1 MAYINE
7 HFLKLKAGYLFP
19 EIGRRVNEFLQANPD
34 KAADLIRCGIGD
46 VTEALPEAVID
57 ALHGAVNEMGNRNTF
72 RGYAPELGYDFL
84 REAIAENDYAAR
96 GMNINADEI
105 FVSDGAKCDSA
116 NILDILGDQ
125 NRIAITDPV
134 YPVYLD
140 TNVMA
145 GHTGPADDAGLF
157 EGIIYL
163 PCTAENDFVP
173 AIPDEKVDLIYLC
186 YPNNPTGAT
195 ATKAQLAAWVDYAK
209 ANGSIILYDAAYE
222 AFIQDAD
229 VPHSIFEIDGARDC
243 AIEFRSFSKN
253 AGFTG
258 TRCAFTVVPKELTA
272 KDAAGNDHA
281 LHGLWARRVAT
292 KFNGTSYPIQRA
304 AAAVYT
310 DAGKA
315 QVRALIEHY
324 MGNAKILREAT
335 AAAGLDVYGG
345 TNAPYIW
352 VKTPH
357 GAPSWD
363 IFDKVLNEAAVVITP
378 GAGFGTAG
386 EGYFR
391 ISAFNSRENAEEV
404 AKRMGALAW

>member
-7 HFLKLKAGYLFP
+7 HFLKLQDGYLFP
-19 EIGRRVNEFLQANPD
+19 EIGRRVSEFSQANPD
-34 KAADLIRCGIGD
+34 KAENLIRCGIGD
-46 VTEALPEAVID
+46 VTEALPAAVIE
-57 ALHGAVNEMGNRNTF
+57 ALHAAVDEMGKRETF

-84 REAIAENDYAAR
+84 REAIADHDYTKR
-96 GMNINADEI
+96 GMDIGSDEI
-105 FVSDGAKCDSA
+105 FVSDGAKCDTA
-116 NILDILGDQ
+116 NILDILGSQ

-145 GHTGPADDAGLF
+145 GHTGPADDDGQF

-163 PCTAENDFVP
+163 PCTAENNFVP
-173 AIPDEKVDLIYLC
+173 AIPEQKADLIYLC

-195 ATKAQLAAWVDYAK
+195 ATREQLAAWVGYAK
-209 ANGSIILYDAAYE
+209 ANSSIILYDAAYE
-222 AFIQDAD
+222 AFIQEPD
-229 VPHSIFEIDGARDC
+229 VPHSIFEIDGAREC

-258 TRCAFTVVPKELTA
+258 TRCAFTVVPRELTA
-272 KDAAGNDHA
+272 SDGAGNEHA
-281 LHGLWARRVAT
+281 LHSLWARRVAT

-310 DAGKA
+310 EAGQA
-315 QVRALIEHY
+315 QVNDLINHY
-324 MGNAKILREAT
+324 IGNAKILYEA
-335 AAAGLDVYGG
+335 AHSAGLEVFGG

-352 VKTPH
+352 VKTPN

-363 IFDKVLNEAAVVITP
+363 IFDKVLNEASVVITP
-378 GAGFGTAG
+378 GAGFGNAG

-391 ISAFNSRENAEEV
+391 ISAFNSRDNAEEV
-404 AKRMGALAW
+404 AKRIQAMNW

>member
-7 HFLKLKAGYLFP
+7 HFLKLQAGYLFP
-19 EIGRRVNEFLQANPD
+19 EIGRRVNEFTQSHPD
-34 KAADLIRCGIGD
+34 KAGNLIRCGIGD
-46 VTEALPEAVID
+46 VTEALPEAVIH
-57 ALHGAVNEMGNRNTF
+57 ALHAAVDEMGNRETF

-84 REAIAENDYAAR
+84 REAIAEHDYAKR
-96 GMNINADEI
+96 GMNIGSEEI
-105 FVSDGAKCDSA
+105 FVSDGAKCDTA
-116 NILDILGDQ
+116 NILDILGIQ

-145 GHTGPADDAGLF
+145 GHTGPADDEGQF

-163 PCTAENDFVP
+163 PCTAENNFVP
-173 AIPDEKVDLIYLC
+173 SIPEKHADLIYLC

-195 ATKAQLAAWVDYAK
+195 ATRNQLAIWVDYAK
-209 ANGSIILYDAAYE
+209 TNNSIILYDAAYE
-222 AFIQDAD
+222 AFIQENGT
-229 VPHSIFEIDGARDC
+229 PHSIFEIEGAREC

-258 TRCAFTVVPKELTA
+258 TRCAFTVVPKELSATDSA
-272 KDAAGNDHA
+272 NNKHSI
-281 LHGLWARRVAT
+281 HSLWARRVAT

-304 AAAVYT
+304 AAAVYSE
-310 DAGKA
+310 AGQS
-315 QVRALIEHY
+315 QVTNLINHY
-324 MGNAKILREAT
+324 MGNAKILCEAARAT
-335 AAAGLDVYGG
+335 GLKVFGG

-352 VKTPH
+352 VKTPNA
-357 GAPSWD
+357 APSWD
-363 IFDKVLNEAAVVITP
+363 IFDKMLNEASVVITP
-378 GAGFGTAG
+378 GAGFGSAG

-404 AKRMGALAW
+404 AARIQRMNW

>member
-19 EIGRRVNEFLQANPD
+19 EIGRRVNEFTQANPH
-34 KAADLIRCGIGD
+34 KATGLIRCGIGD
-46 VTEALPEAVID
+46 VTEALPEAVIE
-57 ALHGAVNEMGNRNTF
+57 ALHAAVDEMGNRKTF
-72 RGYAPELGYDFL
+72 RGYAPELGYEFL
-84 REAIAENDYAAR
+84 REAIAEHDYAAR
-96 GMNINADEI
+96 GMDISAAEI

-116 NILDILGDQ
+116 NILDILGSQ

-163 PCTAENDFVP
+163 PCTDANDFVP
-173 AIPDEKVDLIYLC
+173 AIPKEKADLIYLC

-209 ANGSIILYDAAYE
+209 ANDSIILYDAAYE
-222 AFIQDAD
+222 AFIQGAD
-229 VPHSIFEIDGARDC
+229 VPHSIFEIEGARDC

-258 TRCAFTVVPKELTA
+258 TRCAFTVVPKGLTA
-272 KDAAGNDHA
+272 KDAEGNDHSLHA
-281 LHGLWARRVAT
+281 LWGRRVAT

-310 DAGKA
+310 EAGQA
-315 QVRALIEHY
+315 QVRSLIDHY
-324 MGNAKILREAT
+324 MGNAKLLREAV
-335 AAAGLDVYGG
+335 ANAGLEVFGG

-352 VKTPH
+352 VKTPN
-357 GAPSWD
+357 GTPSWD

-391 ISAFNSRENAEEV
+391 ISAFNSRANAEEV
-404 AKRMGALAW
+404 AQRIDAMAW

>member
-1 MAYINE
+1 MAFINE
-7 HFLKLKAGYLFP
+7 HFLKLQAGYLFP
-19 EIGRRVNEFLQANPD
+19 EIGRRVNEFSQANPD
-34 KAADLIRCGIGD
+34 KAENLIRCGIGD
-46 VTEALPEAVID
+46 VTEPLPTAVIE
-57 ALHGAVNEMGNRNTF
+57 ALHAAVDEMGKRETF

-84 REAIAENDYAAR
+84 REAIAEHDYAKR
-96 GMNINADEI
+96 GMDIGSDEI
-105 FVSDGAKCDSA
+105 FVSDGAKCDTA

-145 GHTGPADDAGLF
+145 GHTGPADDDGQF

-163 PCTAENDFVP
+163 PCTTENNFVP
-173 AIPDEKVDLIYLC
+173 AIPEQKADLIYLC

-195 ATKAQLAAWVDYAK
+195 ATREQLANWVDYAK
-209 ANGSIILYDAAYE
+209 AHNSIILYDAAYE
-222 AFIQDAD
+222 AFIQEPD
-229 VPHSIFEIDGARDC
+229 VPHSIFEIDGAREC

-272 KDAAGNDHA
+272 SDGAGNEHA
-281 LHGLWARRVAT
+281 LHSLWARRVAT

-310 DAGKA
+310 EAGQA
-315 QVRALIEHY
+315 QVTDLINHY
-324 MGNAKILREAT
+324 MGNATILCEA
-335 AAAGLDVYGG
+335 ARSASLEVFGG

-352 VKTPH
+352 VKTPN

-363 IFDKVLNEAAVVITP
+363 IFDKVLNETSVVVTP
-378 GAGFGTAG
+378 GAGFGNAG

-391 ISAFNSRENAEEV
+391 ISAFNSRKNAEEV
-404 AKRMGALAW
+404 AKRIQAMNW

>member
-19 EIGRRVNEFLQANPD
+19 EIGRRVNEFTQASPD
-34 KAADLIRCGIGD
+34 KATSLIRCGIGD
-46 VTEALPEAVID
+46 VTEALPEAVIE
-57 ALHGAVNEMGNRNTF
+57 ALHAAVDEMGNRETF
-72 RGYAPELGYDFL
+72 RGYAPELGYEFL
-84 REAIAENDYAAR
+84 REAIAEHDYAAR
-96 GMNINADEI
+96 GMDISADEI

-116 NILDILGDQ
+116 NILDILGSQ

-157 EGIIYL
+157 EGLIYL
-163 PCTAENDFVP
+163 SCTDANDFVP
-173 AIPDEKVDLIYLC
+173 AIPEEKADLIYLC

-209 ANGSIILYDAAYE
+209 ANDSIILYDAAYE

-229 VPHSIFEIDGARDC
+229 VPHSIFEIEGARDC

-258 TRCAFTVVPKELTA
+258 TRCAFTVVPKGLTA
-272 KDAAGNDHA
+272 KDAEDNDHSLHA
-281 LHGLWARRVAT
+281 LWGRRVAT

-310 DAGKA
+310 EAGQA
-315 QVRALIEHY
+315 QVRTLIDHY
-324 MGNAKILREAT
+324 MGNAKLLREA
-335 AAAGLDVYGG
+335 AANAGLEVFGG

-352 VKTPH
+352 VKTPN
-357 GAPSWD
+357 GTPSWD

-391 ISAFNSRENAEEV
+391 ISAFNSRANAEEV
-404 AKRMGALAW
+404 AQRIGAMAW

>member
-19 EIGRRVNEFLQANPD
+19 EIGRRVNEFTQANPD
-34 KAADLIRCGIGD
+34 KTAGLIRCGIGD
-46 VTEALPEAVID
+46 VTEALPEAVIE
-57 ALHGAVNEMGNRNTF
+57 ALHAAVDEMGDRKTF
-72 RGYAPELGYDFL
+72 RGYAPESGYDFL
-84 REAIAENDYAAR
+84 REAIAEHDYAAR
-96 GMNINADEI
+96 GMDISTDEI

-163 PCTAENDFVP
+163 PCTDANDFVP
-173 AIPDEKVDLIYLC
+173 AIPDEKADLIYLC

-195 ATKAQLAAWVDYAK
+195 ATKEQLAAWVDYAK
-209 ANGSIILYDAAYE
+209 ANDSIILYDAAYE
-222 AFIQDAD
+222 AFIRDTD
-229 VPHSIFEIDGARDC
+229 VPHSIFEIKGARDC

-258 TRCAFTVVPKELTA
+258 TRCAFTVVPKGLTA
-272 KDAAGNDHA
+272 KDAEGDDHSLHA
-281 LHGLWARRVAT
+281 LWGRRVAT

-310 DAGKA
+310 EAGQG
-315 QVRALIEHY
+315 QVRNLIDHY
-324 MGNAKILREAT
+324 MGNAKLLREAAT
-335 AAAGLDVYGG
+335 KAGLEVFGG

-352 VKTPH
+352 VKTPN
-357 GAPSWD
+357 GTPSWD

-391 ISAFNSRENAEEV
+391 ISAFNSRANAEEV
-404 AKRMGALAW
+404 AQRICAMAW

>member
-19 EIGRRVNEFLQANPD
+19 EIGRRVNEFTQANPD
-34 KAADLIRCGIGD
+34 KATGLIRCGIGD
-46 VTEALPEAVID
+46 VTEALPEAVIE
-57 ALHGAVNEMGNRNTF
+57 ALHAAVDEMGNRETF
-72 RGYAPELGYDFL
+72 RGYAPELGYEFL
-84 REAIAENDYAAR
+84 REAIAEHDYAAR
-96 GMNINADEI
+96 GMDISADEI

-116 NILDILGDQ
+116 NILDILGSQ

-163 PCTAENDFVP
+163 PCTDANDFVP
-173 AIPDEKVDLIYLC
+173 AIPKEKADLIYLC

-209 ANGSIILYDAAYE
+209 ANDSIILYDAAYE
-222 AFIQDAD
+222 AFIQGAD
-229 VPHSIFEIDGARDC
+229 VPHSIFEIEGARDC

-258 TRCAFTVVPKELTA
+258 TRCAFTVVPKGLTA
-272 KDAAGNDHA
+272 KDAEGNDHSLHA
-281 LHGLWARRVAT
+281 LWGRRVAT

-310 DAGKA
+310 EAGQA
-315 QVRALIEHY
+315 QVRSLIDHY
-324 MGNAKILREAT
+324 MGNAKLLREAV
-335 AAAGLDVYGG
+335 ANAGLEVFGG

-352 VKTPH
+352 VKTPN
-357 GAPSWD
+357 GTPSWD

-391 ISAFNSRENAEEV
+391 ISAFNSRANAEEV
-404 AKRMGALAW
+404 AQRIDAMAW

>member
-7 HFLKLKAGYLFP
+7 HFLKLQAGYLFP
-19 EIGRRVNEFLQANPD
+19 EIGRRVNEFSQANPD
-34 KAADLIRCGIGD
+34 KAENLIRCGIGD
-46 VTEALPEAVID
+46 VTEALPEAVIE
-57 ALHGAVNEMGNRNTF
+57 ALHSAVDEMGKRETF

-84 REAIAENDYAAR
+84 REAIAEHDYTKR
-96 GMNINADEI
+96 GMDIGPDEI
-105 FVSDGAKCDSA
+105 FVSDGAKCDTA
-116 NILDILGDQ
+116 NILDILGNQ

-145 GHTGPADDAGLF
+145 GHTGPADDGGQF

-163 PCTAENDFVP
+163 PCTADNNFVP
-173 AIPDEKVDLIYLC
+173 AIPEQKADLIYLC

-195 ATKAQLAAWVDYAK
+195 ASKDQLAAWVDYAK
-209 ANGSIILYDAAYE
+209 GNNSIILYDAAYE
-222 AFIQDAD
+222 AFIQEPD
-229 VPHSIFEIDGARDC
+229 VPHSIFEIEGAREC

-258 TRCAFTVVPKELTA
+258 TRCAFTVVPRELRA
-272 KDAAGNDHA
+272 ADSAGNEHA
-281 LHGLWARRVAT
+281 LHSLWARRVAT

-310 DAGKA
+310 EAGQA
-315 QVRALIEHY
+315 QVNDLINHY
-324 MGNAKILREAT
+324 MGNAKILREASRS
-335 AAAGLDVYGG
+335 AGLEVFGG

-352 VKTPH
+352 VKTPNS
-357 GAPSWD
+357 APSWD
-363 IFDKVLNEAAVVITP
+363 IFDKVLNEASVVITP

-391 ISAFNSRENAEEV
+391 ISAFNSRSNAEEV
-404 AKRMGALAW
+404 AQRLAELNW

>member
-19 EIGRRVNEFLQANPD
+19 EIGRRVNEFTQANPD
-34 KAADLIRCGIGD
+34 KATGLIRCGIGD
-46 VTEALPEAVID
+46 VTEALPEAVIE
-57 ALHGAVNEMGNRNTF
+57 ALHAAVDEMGNRETF
-72 RGYAPELGYDFL
+72 RGYAPELGYEFL
-84 REAIAENDYAAR
+84 REAIAEHDYAAR
-96 GMNINADEI
+96 GMDIGADEI

-116 NILDILGDQ
+116 NILDILGSQ

-163 PCTAENDFVP
+163 ACTDTNDFVP
-173 AIPDEKVDLIYLC
+173 AIPEEKADLIYLC

-195 ATKAQLAAWVDYAK
+195 ATKAQLSAWVDYAK
-209 ANGSIILYDAAYE
+209 ANDSIILYDAAYE

-229 VPHSIFEIDGARDC
+229 VPHSIFEIEGARDC

-258 TRCAFTVVPKELTA
+258 TRCAFTVVPKGLTA
-272 KDAAGNDHA
+272 KDAEGNDHSLHA
-281 LHGLWARRVAT
+281 LWGRRVAT

-310 DAGKA
+310 EAGQA
-315 QVRALIEHY
+315 QVRTLIDHY
-324 MGNAKILREAT
+324 MGNAKLLREA
-335 AAAGLDVYGG
+335 AANAGLEVFGG

-352 VKTPH
+352 VKTPN
-357 GAPSWD
+357 GIPSWD

-391 ISAFNSRENAEEV
+391 ISAFNSRANAEEV
-404 AKRMGALAW
+404 AGRIGRMMW